1 MVANKSLIFKR
12 VHETPTVAG
21 QDIAVESREFDLD
34 QELSNGSILVEVLY
48 VSFDP
53 YMKGRM
59 VEKPV
64 MGPYE
69 LDQPIPNTA
78 LARILRSK
86 NESFPT
92 GEIVRGDFPISRY
105 AVATA
110 EKLQSGFAHLIQNPL
125 NFPLDTF
132 LAALGMPGLAAYASF
147 YEIGKPKK
155 GETFYVS
162 AAAGAVGHVVG
173 QLAKREGLR
182 VIGSVGS
189 DEKANFLL
197 KELGFD
203 AVFNYKK
210 EKVDEGLARLAPD
223 GIDIFYDNV
232 GGETLDAALLRMNP
246 YGRIIACGA
255 ISQYSRV
262 QGPYSG
268 YGVTNI
274 FNITVKRVTMT
285 GYIVSDPNIG
295 PKYGAEHMVNLSKW
309 IAEGSF
315 KSKSTIVDG
324 IDNSADGFVG
334 MFYGQNIGKAVV
346 KI

>member
-1 MVANKSLIFKR
+1 MVANKSLIFKK

-21 QDIAVESREFDLD
+21 QDIAVESREFDLE
-34 QELSNGSILVEVLY
+34 QVLPEGSILVQVLY

-64 MGPYE
+64 MGPYALNE
-69 LDQPIPNTA
+69 SIPNTA
-78 LARILRSK
+78 LAKVLRS
-86 NESFPT
+86 NNQSFPE
-92 GEIVRGDFPISRY
+92 GSIVRGEFPISQY
-105 AVATA
+105 AVASA
-110 EKLQSGFAHLIQNPL
+110 EELQAGWAQPIPNPL

-132 LAALGMPGLAAYASF
+132 LAALGMPGLAAYGSF
-147 YEIGKPKK
+147 YELGKPKK

-189 DEKANFLL
+189 DEKADFLV
-197 KELGFD
+197 KVLGFD

-210 EKVDEGLARLAPD
+210 ETVDEGLARLAPE

-232 GGETLDAALLRMNP
+232 GGETLDAALLQMNP
-246 YGRIIACGA
+246 YGRIVACGA
-255 ISQYSRV
+255 ISQYTRV
-262 QGPYSG
+262 QGPYTG

-274 FNITVKRVTMT
+274 FNVTVKRVTMA

-295 PKYGAEHMVNLSKW
+295 PKYAAEHMQNVSTW

-315 KSKSTIVDG
+315 KSRSTIVDG

-334 MFYGQNIGKAVV
+334 MFKGQNFGKAVL

>member
-1 MVANKSLIFKR
+1 MLHDMPVVTSTFFAKSAAF
-12 VHETPTVAG
+12 T
-21 QDIAVESREFDLD
+21 DNNSRL
-34 QELSNGSILVEVLY
+34 QELADGSFLVQVLY

-64 MGPYE
+64 MGPYTLNE
-69 LDQPIPNTA
+69 PIPNTG
-78 LARILRSK
+78 LARIIRSK
-86 NESFPT
+86 SASFPA
-92 GEIVRGDFPISRY
+92 GEIVRGEFPISQY
-105 AVATA
+105 AVVKADELVA
-110 EKLQSGFAHLIQNPL
+110 GFGHLIQNPL

-147 YEIGKPKK
+147 YELAKPKK

-189 DEKANFLL
+189 DEKASFLV

-210 EKVDEGLARLAPD
+210 ETVDEGLARLAPD
-223 GIDIFYDNV
+223 GIDIYYDNV
-232 GGETLDAALLRMNP
+232 GGETLDAALLRINA

-262 QGPYSG
+262 QGPYTG

-295 PKYGAEHMVNLSKW
+295 PKYGQEHMVNLSKW

-315 KSKSTIVDG
+315 KSKSTVVDG

-334 MFYGQNIGKAVV
+334 MFHGQNFGKAVL